1 MNERHRKKRL
11 TAWRFFLALPRS
23 LWYNLRL
30 LPFRQAIRMPIL
42 ISHRTVVQNF
52 SGKICIHTQKPR
64 MGLVKIGFGTCQCTD
79 FRYNRTILNLR
90 GTFDILGECSL
101 GAGSAVEL
109 AENAILTVGNK
120 FNLGPKSL
128 IICHKA
134 MTFGNDFIT
143 SWNCTLMDT
152 DQHSLV
158 DSDGQITNPDR
169 EISVG
174 NNVWLGCNCL
184 VTKGTTLADSI
195 TVAAGSTLHG
205 SYPEPRTV
213 LAGNP
218 AKVVKNGVERLDN

>member
-23 LWYNLRL
+23 VWYNLRL
-30 LPFRQAIRMPIL
+30 LPFKTAIRMPIL
-42 ISHRTVVQNF
+42 ISHRTVVQNV
-52 SGKICIHTQKPR
+52 SGKFILHPENPR

-90 GTFDILGECSL
+90 GQWHIHGECSV
-101 GAGSAVEL
+101 GAGASIEV

-134 MTFGNDFIT
+134 MTFGNDFLT
-143 SWNCTLMDT
+143 SWNCTFMDT
-152 DQHSLV
+152 DQHRLV
-158 DSDGQITNPDR
+158 DAEGHVTNPDR

-218 AKVVKNGVERLDN
+218 ATIVKRGVERGN

>member
-42 ISHRTVVQNF
+42 ISHRTVVQNV
-52 SGKICIHTQKPR
+52 SGKFILHPEKPR

-79 FRYNRTILNLR
+79 FRHNRTILNIR

-101 GAGSAVEL
+101 GAGCAVEV
-109 AENAILTVGNK
+109 AENALLTVGNK

-134 MTFGNDFIT
+134 ITFGNDFIT

-158 DSDGQITNPDR
+158 DADGLVTNPDR
-169 EISVG
+169 EITVG
-174 NNVWLGCNCL
+174 NNVWFGCNCL
-184 VTKGTTLADSI
+184 VTKGTTIADST
-195 TVAAGSTLHG
+195 TVAAGTSLHG
-205 SYPEPRTV
+205 TYTDTHVV

-218 AKVVKNGVERLDN
+218 AKVVKRGVERLG

>member
-42 ISHRTVVQNF
+42 ISHRTVVQNV
-52 SGKICIHTQKPR
+52 SGKFILHPEKPK

-79 FRYNRTILNLR
+79 FRHNRTILNIR

-101 GAGSAVEL
+101 GAGSAVEV
-109 AENAILTVGNK
+109 AENAILTVGNN

-128 IICHKA
+128 IICHRA
-134 MTFGNDFIT
+134 MTFGNDFLT
-143 SWNCTLMDT
+143 SWNCTFMDT
-152 DQHSLV
+152 DQHRLV
-158 DSDGQITNPDR
+158 DADGLVTNPDR
-169 EISVG
+169 EITVG
-174 NNVWLGCNCL
+174 NNVWFGCNCL
-184 VTKGTTLADSI
+184 VTKGTHLADST
-195 TVAAGSTLHG
+195 TVAAGTSLHG
-205 SYPEPRTV
+205 TYTDTHVV

>member
-11 TAWRFFLALPRS
+11 TAWRFFIALPRS

-42 ISHRTVVQNF
+42 ISHRTVVQNV
-52 SGKICIHTQKPR
+52 SGKFILHPEKPR

-79 FRYNRTILNLR
+79 FRHNRTILNLR

-128 IICHKA
+128 IICHRA
-134 MTFGNDFIT
+134 MTFGNDFLT
-143 SWNCTLMDT
+143 SWNCTFMDT
-152 DQHSLV
+152 DQHRLV
-158 DSDGQITNPDR
+158 DADGHVTNPDR
-169 EISVG
+169 EIIVG
-174 NNVWLGCNCL
+174 NNVWFGCNCL
-184 VTKGTTLADSI
+184 VTKGTHLANST
-195 TVAAGSTLHG
+195 TVAAGTSLHG
-205 SYPEPRTV
+205 TYTDTHVV

>member
-11 TAWRFFLALPRS
+11 MAWRFVLALPRS

-42 ISHRTVVQNF
+42 ISHRTVVQNV
-52 SGKICIHTQKPR
+52 SGNVVVRCAKPK

-79 FRYNRTILNLR
+79 FRHNSTILNIR
-90 GTFDILGECSL
+90 GVFVVHGECSV
-101 GAGSAVEL
+101 GAGASIEVAEKAV
-109 AENAILTVGNK
+109 LTVGNN

-134 MTFGNDFIT
+134 MTFGEDFLT

-158 DSDGQITNPDR
+158 NGDGNVTNPDR
-169 EISVG
+169 EICVG
-174 NNVWLGCNCL
+174 SNVWFGCNCI
-184 VTKGTTLADSI
+184 VTKGTIIHDST
-195 TVAAGSTLHG
+195 TVAAGSCLHG
-205 SYPEPRTV
+205 TYTDTHTV

-218 AKVVKNGVERLDN
+218 AKVVKKGVERLG